1 MEVTAKSLL
10 ARFTAL
16 QAKRSNWESL
26 WEELATYILPN
37 KDQFHGKQSPGTKR
51 AGNIYDSTA
60 VQSAQLLAASL
71 QGTLT
76 SSATEWFALRFRN
89 DALNKDASAKRWLEQ
104 CTEEINQEFNQSN
117 FNTEVGET
125 YLDLVTFGTAPMLMD
140 VKTGGEGQFDGFNF
154 RALHLSNVVI
164 DENSEG
170 KVDTVFRKFT
180 VSARVAKQMFGD
192 ECGEKVEKA
201 LEKDPDKLF
210 DFIQCCFPREIQ
222 GEFAMVAPP
231 QLRKYASFY
240 VSVQD
245 KKIVRETGNYEMPI
259 LSPRWAKVTGDVYGY
274 SPGCIARADIR
285 TLNDARNLAMT
296 AWEKSID
303 PPLMAQRNGIFGTL
317 NFSSSSLNFVSD
329 VNQVAALPN
338 GTNWNADQLMLQDIR
353 GSVRRIFFADQLELQ
368 EGPQMTATEV
378 QVRYELMQRL
388 LGSTLGRLQ
397 SEFLTPLVER
407 AFYAMFRANVL
418 PQPPEIIQ
426 QLGGDL
432 DIEYVGALARSQ
444 RVEEVTSI
452 QRLTESMLMLAQ
464 VDEQVMDN
472 LDVDEASRTISDRLG
487 VPAGLIR
494 GEKDVQQLRQS
505 RQQQQQQAMDQEQAQ
520 AQLGQAESIANIQ
533 QTVNGQ

>member
-10 ARFTAL
+10 ARFTSL

-37 KDQFHGKQSPGTKR
+37 KDEFNGKSSPGTKR
-51 AGNIYDSTA
+51 ANKIYDSTA
-60 VQSAQLLAASL
+60 VQAAQLLAASL

-89 DALNKDASAKRWLEQ
+89 EALNKDAAAKKWLEACGEQ
-104 CTEEINQEFNQSN
+104 INQEFNQSN

-125 YLDLVTFGTAPMLMD
+125 YLDLVAFGTAPMLMD
-140 VKTGGEGQFDGFNF
+140 IVTKADGSFGGFNF
-154 RALHLSNVVI
+154 RSLHLSTVVI
-164 DENSEG
+164 DENAEG

-192 ECGEKVEKA
+192 DCGEKINKA
-201 LEKDPDKLF
+201 LEKDPDKQF
-210 DFIQCCFPREIQ
+210 DFIHCCFPREIQ
-222 GEFAMVAPP
+222 GEFAMIAPP
-231 QLRKYASFY
+231 KMRKYAAYY
-240 VSVQD
+240 VAVQD
-245 KKIVRETGNYEMPI
+245 KKIVRETGTYELPI

-274 SPGCIARADIR
+274 GPGCVARADIR
-285 TLNDARNLAMT
+285 TLNAARNLAMT

-303 PPLMAQRNGIFGTL
+303 PPLMTQRNGIFGTL
-317 NFSSSSLNFVSD
+317 DFSSSSLNFVSD

-338 GTNWNADQLMLQDIR
+338 GTNWNADQLMLQDVR
-353 GSVRRIFFADQLELQ
+353 SSVRRIFFADQLELQ

-407 AFYAMFRANVL
+407 AFYAMFRAQVL
-418 PQPPEIIQ
+418 PQPPEVIQ
-426 QLGGDL
+426 QVGGDL

-452 QRLTESMLMLAQ
+452 QRLTESLLMMAQ
-464 VDEQVMDN
+464 VNPEV
-472 LDVDEASRTISDRLG
+472 LDTLNTDEASRTISDRLG

-494 GEKDVQQLRQS
+494 GEKEVAQV
-505 RQQQQQQAMDQEQAQ
+505 RQQRQQAEQQQMAQEQQ
-520 AQLGQAESIANIQ
+520 AQDMSNAESLANISQ
-533 QTVNGQ
+533 AVNE